1 MYIYIYSIYIHVAQW
16 YSIHFS
22 FDPHL
27 FSPPAMGLLRL
38 PRPRGPRGPRRLAPR
53 ERGSPR
59 RRCRT
64 RSPRPAAAPERDNV
78 EVLQSVI
85 Q

>member
-1 MYIYIYSIYIHVAQW
+1 
-16 YSIHFS
+16 
-22 FDPHL
+22 
-27 FSPPAMGLLRL
+27 MGLLRL

-78 EVLQSVI
+78 EVLLSVI